1 MMESKS
7 CQLIPFFNYGCKMNM
22 GTFKYYLEKKN
33 LILADDLK
41 RIKKVANKIFSKNI
55 GLLVSIDTYP
65 LLPKAVDAYKVTLT
79 DDSNIYI
86 VVFKD

>member
-41 RIKKVANKIFSKNI
+41 RIKDVADKIFSKNI
-55 GLLVSIDTYP
+55 GL
-65 LLPKAVDAYKVTLT
+65 
-79 DDSNIYI
+79 
-86 VVFKD
+86 

>member
-1 MMESKS
+1 
-7 CQLIPFFNYGCKMNM
+7 MNM

-41 RIKKVANKIFSKNI
+41 RIKEVANKIFSKNI

-65 LLPKAVDAYKVTLT
+65 LLPKAVDAYNVTLT

>member
-1 MMESKS
+1 MESKS

-41 RIKKVANKIFSKNI
+41 RIKEVADKIFSKNI
-55 GLLVSIDTYP
+55 GLFVSIDTYP
-65 LLPKAVDAYKVTLT
+65 LLPKATDAYQVTLT
-79 DDSNIYI
+79 DNSKIYI
-86 VVFKD
+86 VVFKN